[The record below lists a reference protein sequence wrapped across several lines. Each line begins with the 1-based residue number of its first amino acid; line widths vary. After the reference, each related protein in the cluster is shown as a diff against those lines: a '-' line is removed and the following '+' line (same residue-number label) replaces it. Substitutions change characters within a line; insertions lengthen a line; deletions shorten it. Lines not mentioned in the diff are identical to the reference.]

1 MLVVTVVLQIVRI
14 VNKIHRFVTKLSFN
28 LWHRIVVVV
37 IDVLG
42 GVRVVVLLQVRMVV
56 LDPVIWNQSVWIG
69 VESIKVWIGCK
80 VLMVLLGPVVR
91 IGINVNFYTIAMHC
105 HLRHNAM
112 VMRISNIMIKD
123 LSDRQHLMM
132 MMMMLH
138 RI

>member
-1 MLVVTVVLQIVRI
+1 
-14 VNKIHRFVTKLSFN
+14 
-28 LWHRIVVVV
+28 
-37 IDVLG
+37 
-42 GVRVVVLLQVRMVV
+42 MVV